1 MTKRIHV
8 EDANLP
14 SALEDPEKG
23 NLKRRLW
30 IKYLHIW
37 ICLILAKLA
46 VAMLDILFFNA
57 LRC

>member
-46 VAMLDILFFNA
+46 VASVISKLSFRN
-57 LRC
+57 